1 MWHSYYCFSAIK
13 KGLRGSD
20 VTNPQGVYLFTL
32 FLFRFVCFFPF
43 NSSENILFYI
53 FSWFYETRTLSI
65 IWRRSKAPTP
75 ILLFYFLSTI
85 LMGWNL
91 TLDTRGTLIKKK
103 KSSKTRLDWKQTVHK
118 LITRRTSLFMC
129 TLLYIE
135 IIGVKNWPPLT
146 IELRTEKEWIRNVD
160 ILPEY
165 LNSPSV
171 VIGFMLPSLSFLCS
185 ICRLLYV
192 FLFFGPFSFGH
203 YVACPSSVYGFM
215 VSSSNHFQSR
225 RVKLFWKCVKIS

>member
-1 MWHSYYCFSAIK
+1 M
-13 KGLRGSD
+13 
-20 VTNPQGVYLFTL
+20 

-53 FSWFYETRTLSI
+53 FNRFYETRNLSI
-65 IWRRSKAPTP
+65 IWRRPKATTP
-75 ILLFYFLSTI
+75 ILLFYFLSMI

-135 IIGVKNWPPLT
+135 IIGIKNWPPLT

-171 VIGFMLPSLSFLCS
+171 VIGFMLLSLSLLCS
-185 ICRLLYV
+185 ILSIIVCL
-192 FLFFGPFSFGH
+192 FIFWSLFFRLVLLRFTASWYLQAILFRISWPKPN
-203 YVACPSSVYGFM
+203 YVLIPNWGVPELNYM
-215 VSSSNHFQSR
+215 T
-225 RVKLFWKCVKIS
+225 